1 VIVLWIES
9 LLHLARTS
17 DFETQAIIGWVER
30 DQNCSNMGA
39 PSSKAKYDMISDS
52 EEYREGKIKSKSMT
66 GETEP
71 ELAIL

>member
-1 VIVLWIES
+1 M
-9 LLHLARTS
+9 
-17 DFETQAIIGWVER
+17 
-30 DQNCSNMGA
+30 NMGA
-39 PSSKAKYDMISDS
+39 PSSKAKYDTLSDS